1 MLVGKL
7 NAKKLSMDTKWIYI
21 EMSDRY
27 SKPMHTDLQHMLQ
40 KINMRTSSPSI
51 VRISLLPRY
60 TS

>member
-27 SKPMHTDLQHMLQ
+27 SKPMHTHVAKDKYENKQPQH
-40 KINMRTSSPSI
+40 R
-51 VRISLLPRY
+51 
-60 TS
+60 